1 MDATVVMFDL
11 ETTGLDTDEAEIL
24 QLAALAATEEQEEF
38 SMFTLPNVPIEAGAS
53 AVHGITRSGDQLVR
67 EGRVLPST
75 SLERGIQ
82 VKLWYK
88 STGCPLILDT
98 PQNCLSM
105 KYSIHLKY
113 SKTISIENLWHL
125 E

>member
-53 AVHGITRSGDQLVR
+53 GVHGITRSGDQLVR

-82 VKLWYK
+82 VKEEHQP
-88 STGCPLILDT
+88 CI
-98 PQNCLSM
+98 
-105 KYSIHLKY
+105 
-113 SKTISIENLWHL
+113 
-125 E
+125 